1 LRTIWLIVGTR
12 PFPSTDEVLPGG
24 QPGKGSTAPR
34 VPGSLRASA
43 RSGTVSIKTESI
55 QYVTDRPQESV
66 TLATVAEAL
75 GVSRT
80 TVSNA
85 YNRPDQ
91 LSPELRERVLAT
103 ARSLGY
109 AGPDPVARTLRRGRT
124 GALGLI
130 LGEAL
135 SYAFTDPAAV
145 IILQGVTGV
154 CERHGFGLLLVPDA
168 PSGDGPDVVR
178 MALVDG
184 FLVGGE
190 PEGTERMRAVVERG
204 LPFAIF
210 DAPEHPEAPWVG
222 IDDRA
227 AARAAARHLLDLGHR
242 SFGVISGAL
251 SPDGLQGRATLARQY
266 GARYH
271 GARQRLIGYREALE
285 EAGIDW
291 TALAVEERPNRFRA
305 GAGAAA
311 ALLDRA
317 VRPTAILAMTDE
329 LALGALA
336 AAAER
341 GIDVPRELSVVGFDD
356 TPSAARARPPLTT
369 IRQPLAEKGATAAR
383 LLLEPPD
390 DPGARHELPTE
401 LVVRASSAP
410 APNH

>member
-1 LRTIWLIVGTR
+1 MPET
-12 PFPSTDEVLPGG
+12 PHD
-24 QPGKGSTAPR
+24 
-34 VPGSLRASA
+34 
-43 RSGTVSIKTESI
+43 
-55 QYVTDRPQESV
+55 SV

-91 LSPELRERVLAT
+91 LRPELRERVLAK
-103 ARSLGY
+103 ARALGY

-145 IILQGVTGV
+145 IVLQGVTGV

-168 PSGDGPDVVR
+168 PAQGLDVVR

-190 PEGTERMRAVVERG
+190 PEGTERMRTVIERG
-204 LPFAIF
+204 LPFVVL
-210 DAPEHPEAPWVG
+210 DAPQQPGAPWVG

-227 AARAAARHLLDLGHR
+227 GAGAAARHLVDLGHR
-242 SFGVISGAL
+242 RFGVISGSL
-251 SPDGLQGRATLARQY
+251 SSNGIQGRATLARQY

-271 GARQRLIGYREALE
+271 GAKERLIGYREALE
-285 EAGIDW
+285 EAGVDW
-291 TALAVEERPNRFRA
+291 AGVAVEERPNRLH
-305 GAGAAA
+305 AGAAA
-311 ALLDRA
+311 AGALLDRA
-317 VRPTAILAMTDE
+317 SRPTAILAMTDE

-341 GIDVPRELSVVGFDD
+341 GVNVPQELSIVGFDD
-356 TPSAARARPPLTT
+356 APSAARARPPLTT
-369 IRQPLAEKGATAAR
+369 IGQPLAEKGAVA
-383 LLLEPPD
+383 
-390 DPGARHELPTE
+390 
-401 LVVRASSAP
+401 
-410 APNH
+410 